1 MGGLHFHDSQRY
13 SITKVLFSRIRSF
26 GKVYFG
32 YIIGKLTYRFK
43 RDESE
48 FCRVSRELAVSRPI
62 DRKFGSLI
70 KQWRTLI

>member
-26 GKVYFG
+26 GEVYFG
-32 YIIGKLTYRFK
+32 YIIGKLIYRFK

-48 FCRVSRELAVSRPI
+48 FCRVFRELTVSRPI
-62 DRKFGSLI
+62 DRKFGSLM